1 MLELDTLAVDPAAAE
16 EGTWANFMGGRFLI
30 ARHNC
35 DKANQLRSKLTLEN
49 WEKITAG
56 DEAAEELARQI
67 TARVTAET
75 ILLGWEG
82 VAKDGKPLKYIPE
95 IGYQYLIDPRFR
107 DLAQFI
113 ENYSLNRANYREKA
127 EREVTESVKDS
138 AAS

>member
-1 MLELDTLAVDPAAAE
+1 MLDLDTLAVDPSAAE
-16 EGTWANFMGGRFLI
+16 EGTWATFMGGRFLI

-49 WEKITAG
+49 WEAITAG
-56 DEAAEELARQI
+56 DEKSEEKAKEI
-67 TARVTAET
+67 TARVTAES
-75 ILLGWEG
+75 ILLNWEG
-82 VAKDGKPLKYIPE
+82 IAKGGKALKYTPE
-95 IGYQYLIDPRFR
+95 LGYQHLFDPRFR

-127 EREVTESVKDS
+127 EREVVESVKDS

>member
-1 MLELDTLAVDPAAAE
+1 MLELNTLAVDPTASE
-16 EGTWANFMGGRFLI
+16 EGTWANFLGGRFLI

-35 DKANQLRSKLTLEN
+35 EKANQLRAKLTLEN
-49 WEKITAG
+49 WDKISAG
-56 DEAAEELARQI
+56 DEAAEELAREI

-82 VAKDGKPLKYIPE
+82 VTKDGKAVEYTPE
-95 IGYQYLIDPRFR
+95 LGYQYLIDPRFR
-107 DLAQFI
+107 DLSQFI

-127 EREVTESVKDS
+127 EREVVESVKGS